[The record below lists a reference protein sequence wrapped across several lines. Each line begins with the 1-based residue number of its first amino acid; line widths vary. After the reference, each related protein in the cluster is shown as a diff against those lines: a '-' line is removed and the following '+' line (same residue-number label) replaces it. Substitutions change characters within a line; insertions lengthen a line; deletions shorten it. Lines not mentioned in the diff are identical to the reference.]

1 MKSAGVQVESD
12 YGRPKDGLGR
22 VVSEHDLQA
31 LAVER
36 AGASKGAYAGVK
48 QPSPTMGNQP
58 GPLALLVK
66 VGTPFLSMSD
76 GLVGLDNR
84 PLSSAPCPFCQDQDP
99 FLDHA
104 RERPGA

>member
-1 MKSAGVQVESD
+1 MPLYTVEKSAGMQVESD

-36 AGASKGAYAGVK
+36 AGAAKGAYAGVK

-66 VGTPFLSMSD
+66 ARTP
-76 GLVGLDNR
+76 VV
-84 PLSSAPCPFCQDQDP
+84 
-99 FLDHA
+99 DHSITSV
-104 RERPGA
+104 RETRRA

>member
-1 MKSAGVQVESD
+1 MQVESD

-36 AGASKGAYAGVK
+36 AGASKGPYAGVK
-48 QPSPTMGNQP
+48 QPSPAMGNQP

-66 VGTPFLSMSD
+66 VPKLLS
-76 GLVGLDNR
+76 
-84 PLSSAPCPFCQDQDP
+84 LSSVYCKASEKRLTTNSLSCQQWQT
-99 FLDHA
+99 LH
-104 RERPGA
+104 RC